1 MSHIYLCLSN
11 SSIVMYV
18 TNTESEVIPEAA
30 QASVY
35 PCQVPHYIYL
45 SAIAQTQ
52 AQFILTTLSASTIF
66 SFNFIHKIQ
75 ITNCLY
81 LSATSLTSTSSI
93 PFSFFAL
100 FIPMLPIFIKLKLK
114 NPTFRSNCLFPQL
127 FAKIR

>member
-1 MSHIYLCLSN
+1 MSHIYLRLSN

-81 LSATSLTSTSSI
+81 LSATSLYQH
-93 PFSFFAL
+93 FFNSFFFL
-100 FIPMLPIFIKLKLK
+100 CFIHPNVANLYK
-114 NPTFRSNCLFPQL
+114 T
-127 FAKIR
+127 